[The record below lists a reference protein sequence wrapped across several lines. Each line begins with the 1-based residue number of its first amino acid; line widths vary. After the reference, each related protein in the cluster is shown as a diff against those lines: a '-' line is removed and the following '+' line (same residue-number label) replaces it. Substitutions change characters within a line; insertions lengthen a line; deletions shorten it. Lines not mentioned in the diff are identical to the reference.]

1 MEYTGLI
8 IVFCILS
15 LCFIVMRTV
24 ANDNRAMTRR
34 TREFYERE
42 QKANSVRRAD
52 ISTLPYIE
60 IPLDELPVDALA
72 KTSKPESKQK
82 LLALSKQK
90 ILNLSM
96 YTNTDLKMMY
106 GPANLETL
114 SACDEHYLQLIH
126 LLQAI
131 GETLLEAGERDA
143 AESFL
148 AYAISIGSDLSN
160 TYVALGQIYADTK
173 NDAKFH
179 DLLQASKNLTSLSAK
194 SIQTKLNS
202 IKSSMK

>member
-34 TREFYERE
+34 TREFFERE
-42 QKANSVRRAD
+42 QKANNVRRAD

-60 IPLDELPVDALA
+60 IPLDKLPVEALE

-114 SACDEHYLQLIH
+114 SACDEHYLQLIR
-126 LLQAI
+126 LLQTI

-143 AESFL
+143 AESFF

-179 DLLQASKNLTSLSAK
+179 DLLLASENLTSLSAK
-194 SIQTKLNS
+194 NIQTKLNS